1 MNNANRIVKG
11 SWTHIRRLSLLIVLA
26 VVSTACIE
34 DANAMNARD
43 YFTSPVE
50 LALIDAA
57 GAADIRKLERLVA
70 QGADVNARGR
80 DGMTPALW
88 ALAHQSK
95 NGLAFLLEHG
105 ADPNKQLTSDGSSAM
120 SLSAAA
126 ADSWYL
132 REIIDHGG
140 NVNLWN
146 PVRCQTPIFDA
157 MGALRDENVR
167 LLIASHANLN
177 ALDKVGF
184 TPAIGAAVQ
193 WRFDWVYV
201 LLQAGADPAMQTP
214 GGATLL
220 TFVRRVPIV
229 PANPNYIWKLKVVEW
244 LKERGLD
251 VEHGR

>member
-11 SWTHIRRLSLLIVLA
+11 SWTYIRRLSLLIVLA

-140 NVNLWN
+140 NVNLLN
-146 PVRCQTPIFDA
+146 PFRNQTPIFDA
-157 MGALRDENVR
+157 MLALRDENVR
-167 LLIASHANLN
+167 ILIAAHADLN
-177 ALDKVGF
+177 AADKMGNA
-184 TPAIGAAVQ
+184 PAIVAAGQ
-193 WRFDWVYV
+193 WRYDWVYAM
-201 LLQAGADPAMQTP
+201 LIAGADPTVQTP
-214 GGATLL
+214 AGITLL
-220 TFVRRVPIV
+220 TPVRRVPIV
-229 PANPNYIWKLKVVEW
+229 PSSPNYPWKLRVVEL